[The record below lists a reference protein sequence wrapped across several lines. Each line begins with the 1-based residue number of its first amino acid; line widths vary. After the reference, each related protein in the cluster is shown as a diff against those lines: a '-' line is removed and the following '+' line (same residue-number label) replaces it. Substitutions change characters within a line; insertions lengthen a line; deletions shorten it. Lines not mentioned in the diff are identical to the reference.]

1 MNHSPDTF
9 LVGVYF
15 MLDDFVLHAGDTT
28 DRQNKVPGL
37 KLLTII
43 RGNIYANKL
52 QQDSWQ

>member
-15 MLDDFVLHAGDTT
+15 MLDDFVLSAGDTT

-37 KLLTII
+37 KLLTI
-43 RGNIYANKL
+43 Y
-52 QQDSWQ
+52 